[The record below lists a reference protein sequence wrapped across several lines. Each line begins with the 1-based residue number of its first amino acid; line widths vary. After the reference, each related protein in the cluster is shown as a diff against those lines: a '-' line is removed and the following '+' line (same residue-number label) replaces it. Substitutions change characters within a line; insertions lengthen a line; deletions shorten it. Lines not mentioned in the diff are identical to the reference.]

1 MICTPN
7 LLVYVRK
14 LKALEKDDPKS
25 TRIYNNLIMRREIV
39 MLVLVEVK

>member
-7 LLVYVRK
+7 LLVYVSK
-14 LKALEKDDPKS
+14 LKALEKDDRKS
-25 TRIYNNLIMRREIV
+25 SRIYNNLIMRREIV